1 MDIDVVWVAVSV
13 YMIVLVVYGSYL
25 LRGWIRM
32 RREHRDAWER
42 YRESQE
48 LKYKYKIVDVND
60 GSLAY
65 HQFIDDLY
73 IATCVCESLNRD
85 FGNKFTVADITEE
98 VSDARIF

>member
-48 LKYKYKIVDVND
+48 LM
-60 GSLAY
+60 
-65 HQFIDDLY
+65 DLH
-73 IATCVCESLNRD
+73 
-85 FGNKFTVADITEE
+85 EE
-98 VSDARIF
+98 QGELLELRLGVLEKGGEK

>member
-32 RREHRDAWER
+32 RREHRDAWKR

-48 LKYKYKIVDVND
+48 LM
-60 GSLAY
+60 
-65 HQFIDDLY
+65 DLH
-73 IATCVCESLNRD
+73 
-85 FGNKFTVADITEE
+85 EE
-98 VSDARIF
+98 QGELLELRLGVLEKGGEK

>member
-1 MDIDVVWVAVSV
+1 MDIDLVWVAVSV
-13 YMIVLVVYGSYL
+13 YMIVLVGYGSYL

-48 LKYKYKIVDVND
+48 LKYKYKIVNVND

-65 HQFIDDLY
+65 HQFFDDLF
-73 IATCVCESLNRD
+73 IATCVRESLNRD
-85 FGNKFTVADITEE
+85 YGNKYTVADITEE
-98 VSDARIF
+98 ESNERIF